1 MVSANNLSVSYC
13 GVKIAT
19 LGHNW
24 SQTYFDTSILAGE
37 VKVPPGPAL
46 YLILLPPL
54 YSHYLA
60 EAEIRQEEHDNRS
73 CLVFLPLTSQ

>member
-1 MVSANNLSVSYC
+1 MVSTNNLSVSYC

-37 VKVPPGPAL
+37 VKAPPGPAL
-46 YLILLPPL
+46 YLTLLPPFR
-54 YSHYLA
+54 SHRLT
-60 EAEIRQEEHDNRS
+60 EAEIRLEERDNRS
-73 CLVFLPLTSQ
+73 CLVFLLLTSQ